1 MTTPQAPRSPAV
13 PAAPTAAD
21 LQARLGVR
29 LVSALSLRAQGLPHD
44 IQARLRF
51 AREQALQRAQFA
63 RSTRTDRVRA
73 AGASAQLLGV
83 ATLSLAGGPAQ
94 SPGKPTWWLR
104 TAGLLPLL
112 LLVGGLMAIQTVR
125 DHERVA
131 TAAAIDADLLADDL
145 PPAAW
150 SDPGFAEFLRSSPP

>member
-1 MTTPQAPRSPAV
+1 MTTLQAPRSPAV
-13 PAAPTAAD
+13 TASPTAD
-21 LQARLGVR
+21 LQARLGAR
-29 LVSALSLRAQGLPHD
+29 LAGALSLQAEGLPHD

-63 RSTRTDRVRA
+63 RSTRARA
-73 AGASAQLLGV
+73 VGGSAQLLGV
-83 ATLSLAGGPAQ
+83 QTLALAGGPAQ
-94 SPGKPTWWLR
+94 APGKPTWWLR

-112 LLVGGLMAIQTVR
+112 VLVVGLLAIQTVR